1 MRQAIQEDAL
11 ALLISQGAAREFLA
25 RRGPGGEGWS
35 FCVRLGAHWLPVR
48 SRREPLRLWASLTAV
63 ERFAKGLG
71 VRGFSV
77 EL

>member
-1 MRQAIQEDAL
+1 MRQAIHEDAL
-11 ALLISQGAAREFLA
+11 AVLIEQGAAREFLA
-25 RRGPGGEGWS
+25 RRGPGGAGWS

-48 SRREPLRLWASLTAV
+48 SRREPLRTWASLTAV
-63 ERFAKGLG
+63 ERFALTLG